1 MSSSHYPAAVVD
13 ESNAKMAVREWV
25 GWEEI
30 VLEGGDGEERKVC
43 YFLLYAPPQDGGKSE
58 RDLAVVGKYWGP
70 GNIAYS
76 ADLQFLQS
84 LRTSLESGSASA
96 RVVTLVLEITQIRWK
111 SRKEVMDWLTSLVSD
126 PPYGAF
132 GLTCPDYHDGASKD
146 TPSTLSTA
154 GENKEGFTWICKL
167 RHLDQRRK
175 HYKSFCREGMRI
187 SVHDFVFIK
196 SGGRESHVAYVE
208 DMYED
213 GSAKNMVLVRW
224 FEEPDGEHGVALPPD
239 LYCREIFFGYGLQDL
254 RVEFVEGVAAVLN
267 PQHFEMFKKIN
278 GGSSSWQPYVC
289 RRCIDDGTVEPF
301 DIAQLQGYANQEIVK
316 EIVAASSST
325 VVQAKPPNNNGKA
338 SITGLA
344 AKNHVGSSSTVT
356 GDKTMD
362 TQKQKPPPCSV
373 TPSSVVI
380 GGKTMEKQ
388 KEKAPACS
396 TTPSSSGS
404 VINDKTMEKQK
415 PPPCS
420 ATTSTSSTV
429 IDDNKTMEKQKE
441 MPPPCSTTP
450 SNSSS
455 VINDKNMEKQK
466 PPPCSAIAS
475 TSSTVIDDNKTME
488 KQKEMPPPCSATPQ
502 STTIGQI
509 VKSSVV
515 PRSVVNC
522 QTIAHNQ
529 PPPSGTSTCNVAV
542 NDASTMLNPEKM
554 FQPGCRLEALSQDS
568 SVRGCWF
575 KCVVLSRRE
584 KDNKVRVRYQ
594 DILNSEGKGQL
605 RESLKVARIAEPDH
619 LSIRLTKRPMLRPHL
634 PRHYRKIES
643 PVAVGVIV
651 DARLKGGWW
660 EGIVLQQETA
670 GHVQVY
676 LQGEGRLVELQ
687 VECLRKSFEW
697 HEEQWIPLDA
707 RKDVAAKITLDLKGG
722 ERSSKQKAQKMDEQ
736 SSQTAAAA
744 AAELAAPT
752 AELVQPLEEGDD
764 EPANSAP
771 PRKRFLAQGYSFE
784 EKRLEEHAKKI
795 KGTANEAAKPVAAE
809 GDGMSHGGSSAD
821 AKRCWVDP
829 ANSDGLNCAEREGKA
844 AKSSGVKKMG
854 SMEGSGSQGG
864 ASGGAAPVK
873 PVPREE
879 ICVTNAEAPA
889 VAMDKSEV
897 IDLTLDD

>member
-1 MSSSHYPAAVVD
+1 MVKLP
-13 ESNAKMAVREWV
+13 
-25 GWEEI
+25 
-30 VLEGGDGEERKVC
+30 
-43 YFLLYAPPQDGGKSE
+43 LLVWPP
-58 RDLAVVGKYWGP
+58 R
-70 GNIAYS
+70 IM
-76 ADLQFLQS
+76 
-84 LRTSLESGSASA
+84 
-96 RVVTLVLEITQIRWK
+96 LVLPALLPVTK
-111 SRKEVMDWLTSLVSD
+111 
-126 PPYGAF
+126 P
-132 GLTCPDYHDGASKD
+132 
-146 TPSTLSTA
+146 
-154 GENKEGFTWICKL
+154 WI
-167 RHLDQRRK
+167 H
-175 HYKSFCREGMRI
+175 
-187 SVHDFVFIK
+187 
-196 SGGRESHVAYVE
+196 
-208 DMYED
+208 
-213 GSAKNMVLVRW
+213 
-224 FEEPDGEHGVALPPD
+224 
-239 LYCREIFFGYGLQDL
+239 
-254 RVEFVEGVAAVLN
+254 
-267 PQHFEMFKKIN
+267 
-278 GGSSSWQPYVC
+278 
-289 RRCIDDGTVEPF
+289 
-301 DIAQLQGYANQEIVK
+301 
-316 EIVAASSST
+316 
-325 VVQAKPPNNNGKA
+325 
-338 SITGLA
+338 
-344 AKNHVGSSSTVT
+344 
-356 GDKTMD
+356 
-362 TQKQKPPPCSV
+362 
-373 TPSSVVI
+373 
-380 GGKTMEKQ
+380 
-388 KEKAPACS
+388 
-396 TTPSSSGS
+396 
-404 VINDKTMEKQK
+404 
-415 PPPCS
+415 
-420 ATTSTSSTV
+420 
-429 IDDNKTMEKQKE
+429 KE

-488 KQKEMPPPCSATPQ
+488 KQKEMPPPCSTTPQ

-509 VKSSVV
+509 IKSSVV

-529 PPPSGTSTCNVAV
+529 PPPSGTSTCNVAA

-605 RESLKVARIAEPDH
+605 RESLKVAKIAEPDH
-619 LSIRLTKRPMLRPHL
+619 LGIRLTKRPMLRPHL

-643 PVAVGVIV
+643 PVAAGVIV

-670 GHVQVY
+670 DHVQVY

-752 AELVQPLEEGDD
+752 AELVQPLEQGDD